1 LHEWINEELHW
12 MDPVPFDDFAWPEL
26 GDQGSPK
33 KS

>member
-1 LHEWINEELHW
+1 LQW